1 MDKDKKQSD
10 KTENSTQSPIQR
22 EVQSQLIISHL
33 FNCSQFFNQSKNES
47 TKIIDDNKKLSTL
60 YSVWL
65 NNIKEKLKSNI
76 KLNKQK
82 LELET
87 FVPKNEE
94 KKKNQHKTS
103 KEFSNNI
110 FPEPKIFDGY

>member
-1 MDKDKKQSD
+1 MDKDKKQID

-65 NNIKEKLKSNI
+65 NNIKEKLKSQIN
-76 KLNKQK
+76 
-82 LELET
+82 
-87 FVPKNEE
+87 FD
-94 KKKNQHKTS
+94 HK
-103 KEFSNNI
+103 
-110 FPEPKIFDGY
+110 